1 MAYKWENGK
10 VIRVSMPKK
19 LSPENEK
26 ALEEYWKNTDVT
38 NHPWKGTFKTFG
50 IKVIYDTRKN

>member
-10 VIRVSMPKK
+10 VVRVSMPKK

-26 ALEEYWKNTDVT
+26 ALEEYWQNTDT
-38 NHPWKGTFKTFG
+38 SNHPLKGLFKKSG
-50 IKVIYDTRKN
+50 IKVIRN

>member
-10 VIRVSMPKK
+10 VIRVSLPKK

-26 ALEEYWKNTDVT
+26 ALEEYYKNTDVT
-38 NHPWKGTFKTFG
+38 NHPLKGIFKNSG
-50 IKVIYDTRKN
+50 VKVIYGNSKV